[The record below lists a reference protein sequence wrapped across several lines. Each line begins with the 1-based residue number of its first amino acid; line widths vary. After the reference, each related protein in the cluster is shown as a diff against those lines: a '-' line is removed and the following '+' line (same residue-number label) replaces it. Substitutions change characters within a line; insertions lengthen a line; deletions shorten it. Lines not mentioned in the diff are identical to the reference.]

1 MIRKIIIC
9 LAIVMMMAVSSCGGG
24 NNAENEKPKHKR
36 VLVVY
41 FSATG
46 KTKKVAQD
54 IARIARGDLHEII
67 PAKPYTS
74 ADLDWTN
81 EKSRSYVEMHGSDE
95 LPETT
100 DSIVD
105 ISSYDVIF
113 IGYPIWWDQAPRAI
127 NTFIDKQELGRRYV
141 IPFATSNGSQIGES
155 VDSLRSEYP
164 GIYWDSGKLL
174 NSASDA
180 GLMKWISGFGIKYTK

>member
-1 MIRKIIIC
+1 MSRKIMIS
-9 LAIVMMMAVSSCGGG
+9 LAALIMMMTISSCGGG
-24 NNAENEKPKHKR
+24 NNAENEKPKQKR
-36 VLVVY
+36 VLVAY

-46 KTKKVAQD
+46 KTKKVAED
-54 IARIARGDLHEII
+54 IARISGGDLHEIV
-67 PAKPYTS
+67 PAKPYS
-74 ADLDWTN
+74 AADLDWTD
-81 EKSRSYVEMHGSDE
+81 EKSRSYVEMHESDS

-100 DSIVD
+100 DSVVD

-113 IGYPIWWDQAPRAI
+113 IGYPIWWEQAPRVI
-127 NTFIDKQELGRRYV
+127 NSFIDKQELGRRYV

-155 VDSLRSEYP
+155 VDSLKSQYP

-180 GLMKWISGFGIKYTK
+180 GLIKWMKGFGIKR